1 MMKKRLTRLREKLNN
16 RNGFTM
22 VELMCAMMVMALLG
36 MVVSVGISTAV
47 RVQRESTFIA
57 HSDVLTATLNTS
69 MSDVLRYSTVN
80 TQKTEERDDGHIYF
94 SNQEYLISDGY
105 IFVDENGH
113 VGVHMNDTDDTVRYF
128 ISKGAYTGLE
138 VQPEGSAEEGGF
150 SLTYDKDT
158 RLFRGTYTVREKAF
172 SDPLTKETEFAFRC
186 IA

>member
-1 MMKKRLTRLREKLNN
+1 MMKKRLLRLRRQLKN
-16 RNGFTM
+16 RRGFTL
-22 VELMCAMMVMALLG
+22 VELLCAMLIMALLG
-36 MVVSVGISTAV
+36 MVVSVGVSTAV

-80 TQKTEERDDGHIYF
+80 TQKTEERHDGNIYF
-94 SNQEYLISDGY
+94 SNQEYMISDGY

-113 VGVHMNDTDDTVRYF
+113 VGVHMNDTDDSVRYF

-138 VQPEGSAEEGGF
+138 VKADGTPAEGAF
-150 SLTYDKDT
+150 SLTYDPTT
-158 RLFRGTYTVREKAF
+158 RLFTGSYTVREKT
-172 SDPLTKETEFAFRC
+172 SGEPLTKTSEFAFRC